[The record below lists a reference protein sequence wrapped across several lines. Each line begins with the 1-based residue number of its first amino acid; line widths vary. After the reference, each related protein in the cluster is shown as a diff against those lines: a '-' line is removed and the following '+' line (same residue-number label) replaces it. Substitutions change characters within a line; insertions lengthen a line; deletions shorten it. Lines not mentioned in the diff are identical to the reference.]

1 MTRFDI
7 VVPCY
12 NYAHY
17 LEGCIET
24 IVTQRDVDVR
34 VLIIDDCSPDNTPE
48 VASRLAENDPR
59 ITYVRNE
66 KNLGL
71 IGTANRGVME
81 WASSDYVVLLSA
93 DDQLTPGALARAAQ
107 LLDANPDMSMC
118 YGMALMLWDEGE
130 PLTPEDPA
138 TSETRI
144 IPGKDFIR
152 RIFEHG
158 NAVPTPTAVMR
169 TRVQHAIGGYNPLL
183 KHTSDADTWMRAAA
197 VGSIGVINAVQGL
210 YRWHSQNMSAAYQRR
225 PIGDRRE
232 MVQTGLE
239 FIRLFGEQVP
249 EARDWH
255 KQMERRLATEAL
267 GVARDSFRQPGDD
280 TWTDSLAFAE
290 SLLPDIWQKPAWWVL
305 KARHL
310 IGRSRMHSL
319 ARFRAK
325 LRGRSNTAATR
336 GPMWCDHGMQIGY
349 WPDTSS
355 S

>member
-7 VVPCY
+7 VIPCY

-24 IVTQRDVDVR
+24 VLNQRDVDVR
-34 VLIIDDCSPDNTPE
+34 ILIIDDCSPDNTPE
-48 VASRLAENDPR
+48 IASRLAATDNR

-71 IGTANRGVME
+71 IGTANRGVMD

-93 DDQLTPGALARAAQ
+93 DDQLSPGALARAAE
-107 LLDANPDMSMC
+107 LLNANPDMSMC
-118 YGMALMLWDEGE
+118 YGMALMMWDDGE
-130 PLTPEDPA
+130 PLNPDDPA
-138 TSETRI
+138 KAEARI

-169 TRVQHAIGGYNPLL
+169 TSVQHAIGGYNPIL
-183 KHTSDADTWMRAAA
+183 KHTSDADTWMRAATA
-197 VGSIGVINAVQGL
+197 GSIGVINAVQGL
-210 YRWHSQNMSAAYQRR
+210 YRWHAQNMSAAYQRR

-232 MVQTGLE
+232 MVETGKE
-239 FIRLFGEQVP
+239 FIRLFGDQVP

-255 KQMERRLATEAL
+255 RQMERRLATEAL
-267 GVARDSFRQPGDD
+267 AIARDSFRQPGDD

-290 SLLPDIWQKPAWWVL
+290 SLLPDIWRKPGWWAL
-305 KARHL
+305 KARQV

-319 ARFRAK
+319 ARLRAR
-325 LRGRSNTAATR
+325 LRRSKASAGPTGR
-336 GPMWCDHGMQIGY
+336 MWYEHGMQIGY
-349 WPDTSS
+349 WPG
-355 S
+355 